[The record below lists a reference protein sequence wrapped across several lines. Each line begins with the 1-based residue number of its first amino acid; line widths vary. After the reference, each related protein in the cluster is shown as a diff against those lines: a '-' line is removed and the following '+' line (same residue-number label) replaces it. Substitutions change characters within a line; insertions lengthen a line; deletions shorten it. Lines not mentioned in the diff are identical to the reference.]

1 MEMRKALRIAI
12 LGVLVLGLAGCGK
25 VSKDN
30 DKVLATVGGEKITE
44 KTFNEA
50 VKLVMG
56 DEAKAKDM
64 LTSDTMREQRN
75 QFLGT
80 LVNQRAMLKWAKDQ
94 GLDRDPKVQI
104 EVTSALANA
113 YFQIMADRLVNKAE
127 PTDAQLKT
135 FYDELVAQAKAGNQ
149 PGAIPPFEQVKAQL
163 SPAWKRKQAQ
173 VARES
178 LLAQLNQKYPVVFA
192 PDYRPMQGP

>member
-1 MEMRKALRIAI
+1 MEMGKALRIAI
-12 LGVLVLGLAGCGK
+12 LGVLALGLAGCGK

-30 DKVLATVGGEKITE
+30 GKVLATVGGEKITE
-44 KTFNEA
+44 KTFIEA
-50 VKLVMG
+50 VNLVMG

-64 LTSDTMREQRN
+64 LTNDTMHEQRN

-94 GLDRDPKVQI
+94 GLDKDPKVQI
-104 EVTSALANA
+104 EITSALANA
-113 YFQIMADRLVNKAE
+113 YFQIMADRLVVKAE
-127 PTDAQLKT
+127 PTDVQLKG
-135 FYDELVAQAKAGNQ
+135 FYDEIAAQAKAGNQ

-163 SPAWKRKQAQ
+163 PAAWKRKQVQ

-178 LLAQLNQKYPVVFA
+178 VLAQLNQKYPVVFA
-192 PDYRPMQGP
+192 PEYRPMQGP